1 MLYDN
6 AELRA
11 ATEGGGPTTRGV
23 RVKVTTGAA
32 TGGGGEWTREF
43 RVTSDVLKRVRM
55 PAGCL
60 AWTRD
65 PVMTPLRRVYVFPA
79 HEGAW
84 MPTVPPPSPV
94 VPLPVAPPVVPPPVV
109 PPPVAPPPVGVGGGI
124 NGGGEDGLVVVM
136 LRDANDIHGR
146 GGGDGARGGGDA
158 GGGDV

>member
-6 AELRA
+6 AELRAA

-94 VPLPVAPPVVPPPVV
+94 VPLPV
-109 PPPVAPPPVGVGGGI
+109 PPPVAPVAPPVVPPVGVGGGI
-124 NGGGEDGLVVVM
+124 NGGGGDGLVVVM
-136 LRDANDIHGR
+136 LRDANDGAK
-146 GGGDGARGGGDA
+146 GGDDARGGGDA